1 MAEIASDDFVKELLA
16 PTGIELNGPKPYDP
30 QVHADDLVSRIMRH
44 GSIVVGESYM
54 NGDWDVENLQEFIY
68 RVVRSGIADTVW
80 KIGVWRAIPFYLR
93 HRFSNQQSLTG
104 ARRVAEVHYN
114 IGNDLYQKMLGS
126 TMVYSCGYWK
136 NARTLDEAQI
146 AKLDL
151 ACRKLGLKRG
161 DRILDIGCGWG
172 SLLEHAAK
180 NYGVTG
186 VGLTISKEQA
196 AFAREKVANLPVEIR
211 LQDYR
216 ETRDGP
222 YDHIVSIGMFE
233 HVGHRNYATYF
244 RTVRKLLKEDGLFL
258 LHTIGTDRT
267 PKNPDPWFDKY
278 IFPGGILPS
287 PRLITSNVERLFK
300 IEDWHNFGYDYSK
313 TLLAWFDNFDRAWP
327 KLQEKYDERFYRMWK
342 FYLLS
347 MAGDFRARH
356 NELWQI
362 VLSPHGVDGGYRSV
376 R

>member
-1 MAEIASDDFVKELLA
+1 MAGIASDGFIRELLNS
-16 PTGIELNGPKPYDP
+16 TGVELNGPRPFDP
-30 QVHADDLVSRIMRH
+30 QVRTNDLFSRIARY
-44 GSIVVGESYM
+44 GSIAVGESYM
-54 NGDWDVENLQEFIY
+54 NGDWDVENLPEFIY
-68 RVVRSGIADTVW
+68 RVVRSGVVEQIW
-80 KIGVWRAIPFYLR
+80 KMGAWRSLPTYLYY
-93 HRFSNQQSLTG
+93 RFLNPQSLSG
-104 ARRVAEVHYN
+104 ARKVAEVHYD
-114 IGNDLYQKMLGS
+114 IGNDLYEKMLGS

-136 NARTLDEAQI
+136 EAKTLDEAQI

-151 ACRKLGLKRG
+151 VCRKLGLKSG

-180 NYGVTG
+180 NYGVRG

-196 AFAREKVANLPVEIR
+196 AYAREHMQKLPVEIR

-216 ETRDGP
+216 ETDDGP

-233 HVGHRNYATYF
+233 HVGHRNYRTYF
-244 RTVRKLLKEDGLFL
+244 QTARRLLKEDGLFL
-258 LHTIGTDRT
+258 LHTIGVDRT
-267 PKNPDPWFDKY
+267 PKKPDPWFDKY

-287 PRLITSNVERLFK
+287 PELITSNIEKMFK

-313 TLLAWFDNFDRAWP
+313 TLLAWFENFDRTWP
-327 KLQEKYDERFYRMWK
+327 QLREKYGERFYRMWK

-347 MAGDFRARH
+347 MAGDFEARH
-356 NELWQI
+356 TELWQI
-362 VLSPHGVDGGYRSV
+362 VLSPHGVVGGYESV

>member
-1 MAEIASDDFVKELLA
+1 MATSSFFEDVLTPSGVV
-16 PTGIELNGPKPYDP
+16 LNGPKSYDP
-30 QVHADDLVSRIMRH
+30 QIRSPDLLSRIIRY
-44 GSIVVGESYM
+44 GSIAVGESYM

-68 RVVRSGIADTVW
+68 RVVRSGVVERIW
-80 KIGVWRAIPFYLR
+80 KIGAWRAIPTYLQ
-93 HRFSNQQSLTG
+93 HRFLNPQSIAG
-104 ARRVAEVHYN
+104 AKRVAEVHYD
-114 IGNDLYQKMLGS
+114 IGNDLYEEMLGK

-136 NARTLDEAQI
+136 DAKTLDEAQS

-172 SLLEHAAK
+172 SLLMHAAR
-180 NYGVTG
+180 NYGVQA

-196 AFAREKVANLPVEIR
+196 TYAREHALGLPIEVR
-211 LQDYR
+211 LEDYR
-216 ETRDGP
+216 ETDDGP

-233 HVGHRNYATYF
+233 HVGHRNYGTYF
-244 RTVRKLLKEDGLFL
+244 RTARKLLKDNGLFL
-258 LHTIGTDRT
+258 LHTIGVDRT
-267 PKNPDPWFDKY
+267 PKKPDPWFDKY

-287 PRLITSNVERLFK
+287 PELITSNIEKTFK

-313 TLLAWFDNFDRAWP
+313 TLEAWFENFDHAWP
-327 KLQEKYDERFYRMWK
+327 KLREKYDERFYRMWK

-356 NELWQI
+356 AELWQI
-362 VLSPHGVDGGYRSV
+362 VLSPHGVSGGYESV